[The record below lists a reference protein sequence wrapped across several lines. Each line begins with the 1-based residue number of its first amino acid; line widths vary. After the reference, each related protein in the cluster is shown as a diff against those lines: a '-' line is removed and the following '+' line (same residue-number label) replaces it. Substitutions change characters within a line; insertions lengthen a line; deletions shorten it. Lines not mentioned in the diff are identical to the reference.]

1 MSEIQVKEQGGGGK
15 ARQKKQTLRVD
26 FTPMVDMNMLL
37 ITFFM
42 FCTTLL
48 KPQVMNIA
56 MPSTEKPPPDQ
67 EITTRKS
74 TAITILMGA
83 NDKIYY
89 YEGKLEEQV
98 FEDSTF
104 LKVTTYGED
113 GIRKILLEKNRGT
126 FEKIQDLKIKRER
139 GEIDMVLYDTL
150 VNRIQKEAN
159 EVLRI
164 APTVLIKPLDNS
176 IYKNMVDMLDE
187 MLICNIG
194 FYQIAELVDGDKY
207 LYFNKTLDT
216 NILSPEQKMQWNKEQ
231 KVQWD
236 KPK

>member
-1 MSEIQVKEQGGGGK
+1 MSEVQVKENGGGGK

-56 MPSTEKPPPDQ
+56 MPSTEKPPEEQ
-67 EITTRKS
+67 QVKTRKT

-89 YEGKLEEQV
+89 YDGKLEEQV

-104 LKVTTYGED
+104 LKETAYGEE
-113 GIRKILLEKNRGT
+113 GIRQILLEKNKGT
-126 FEKIQDLKIKRER
+126 FEKIQELKIQRER
-139 GEIDMVLYDTL
+139 GEIDAVLYDTL
-150 VNRIQKEAN
+150 VNRIQKDAN
-159 EVLRI
+159 EVLKI
-164 APTVLIKPLDNS
+164 APTVLIKPLDNA

-194 FYQIAELVDGDKY
+194 FYQIAELVEGDRY
-207 LYFNKTLDT
+207 LYYKKTGDEEV
-216 NILSPEQKMQWNKEQ
+216 LSPAQKIQVANAK
-231 KVQWD
+231 
-236 KPK
+236 